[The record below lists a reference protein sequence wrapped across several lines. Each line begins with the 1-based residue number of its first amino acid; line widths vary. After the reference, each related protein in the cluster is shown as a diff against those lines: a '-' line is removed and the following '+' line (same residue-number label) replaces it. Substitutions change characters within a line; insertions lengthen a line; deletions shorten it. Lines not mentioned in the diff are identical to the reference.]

1 MHTCHWPGVSS
12 KGAMRWE
19 AWLLK
24 KPATLASMR
33 RSSLSNGLIR
43 LKYLQFLHPPEPC
56 LSALPC
62 NPSCRRYLY
71 LVRASLILSCTR
83 LRAIQRVLLS
93 DQMRFRPPSKEMYRN
108 RNCKVQVHKI
118 ATDTTPQLE

>member
-43 LKYLQFLHPPEPC
+43 L
-56 LSALPC
+56 
-62 NPSCRRYLY
+62 
-71 LVRASLILSCTR
+71 
-83 LRAIQRVLLS
+83 
-93 DQMRFRPPSKEMYRN
+93 
-108 RNCKVQVHKI
+108 
-118 ATDTTPQLE
+118 